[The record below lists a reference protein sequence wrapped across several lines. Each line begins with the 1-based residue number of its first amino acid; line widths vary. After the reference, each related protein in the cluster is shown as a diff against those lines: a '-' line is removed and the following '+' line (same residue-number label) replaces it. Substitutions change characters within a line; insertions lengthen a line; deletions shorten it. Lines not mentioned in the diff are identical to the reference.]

1 MATMAAKRRDKQF
14 QDRRSDWWLL
24 PAALL
29 FTVTGLG
36 QSMWM
41 WEHTAP
47 QGLAP
52 LTLLLWVGV
61 TVAGLTLPVYWL
73 SRLWQP
79 VAWLAV
85 GAWAAAPLMYDTASH
100 YQRAAQTSDAWLQ
113 RVSPLLLL
121 LLLGVGLSGAMMSV
135 AGLLRR
141 RWSSSAPAPNI
152 RPWREG
158 FFSGLYAVLCGW
170 LLVNR
175 VFGFASVLLLAS
187 ALLLFETY
195 FVTRE
200 SSR

>member
-1 MATMAAKRRDKQF
+1 MMATKRRNDQS
-14 QDRRSDWWLL
+14 QGWRSNWWLL

-61 TVAGLTLPVYWL
+61 TAAGLTLPIYWL

-79 VAWLAV
+79 VAWLAAGV
-85 GAWAAAPLMYDTASH
+85 WAAAPLMYDTARH
-100 YQRAAQTSDAWLQ
+100 YQRATQTNDAWFH

-135 AGLLRR
+135 AGLLQR
-141 RWSSSAPAPNI
+141 RWSSSVPAPHI
-152 RPWREG
+152 RPWRES
-158 FFSGLYAVLCGW
+158 FFSGLYVVLCGW
-170 LLVNR
+170 LLINR
-175 VFGFASVLLLAS
+175 VFGFVPALLLAG

-195 FVTRE
+195 FVARE
-200 SSR
+200 SSS